1 MNISSMSKIN
11 IPDSVCYVAPDVPVP
26 GPRGSSVHVLE
37 LSKSLMKIG
46 YRVHVVARRNSQRDS
61 ETECVQGI
69 TIHRIFRR
77 MAMRE
82 KKDGSGGKPTAISR
96 IYYLYLRT
104 VFTMYAAFKIVAIVR
119 HYRIGSILERETAFG
134 AGAIASAITRRP
146 LVLEIV
152 GPRYSRLSV
161 RMSRKILY
169 YTETMLRGWVPVSK
183 CVKVPAGVDTESF
196 KPDGIY
202 RTEVRDRLGI
212 HPEDFVFGY
221 IGTFQKWHGLETL
234 LHATKALHE
243 SVPRMKVL
251 LVGPD
256 YFHYGSLSKAM
267 GLSEV
272 CIFPG
277 PVPHEDVPRYINACD
292 VMVAL
297 YDPTKEPLRK
307 KYGIGFPIKI
317 LEYIACGK
325 PVISTRIDLI
335 INLAKGAEGVV
346 MTEPGDI
353 EQLTSVMKE
362 MLLHKEDRRANVDVA
377 LNYSWDELGKTVSE
391 CLSTRAS

>member
-1 MNISSMSKIN
+1 MSKIN
-11 IPDSVCYVAPDVPVP
+11 ILDSVCYVAPDVPVP
-26 GPRGSSVHVLE
+26 GPRGSSVHVFE

-46 YRVHVVARRNSQRDS
+46 YKVHVVARRNSKRDL
-61 ETECVQGI
+61 ETEYVQGV
-69 TIHRIFRR
+69 TIHRIYRR
-77 MAMRE
+77 MSVGE

-104 VFTMYAAFKIVAIVR
+104 IFTIYAAFKVVAIVR

-161 RMSRKILY
+161 RTSRKILY
-169 YTETMLRGWVPVSK
+169 YTETMLRAWVPISK
-183 CVKVPAGVDTESF
+183 CVKVPAGVDTEFF
-196 KPDGIY
+196 KPDETY
-202 RTEVRDRLGI
+202 RKGVRDRLGI
-212 HPEDFVFGY
+212 RPEDFVFGY

-234 LHATKALHE
+234 LQATKALRE
-243 SVPRMKVL
+243 SVPHMKVL

-325 PVISTRIDLI
+325 PVISTKIEI
-335 INLAKGAEGVV
+335 ITELAKGAEGVV
-346 MTEPGDI
+346 LTESGDI
-353 EQLTSVMKE
+353 KQLTSVMEE
-362 MLLHKEDRRANVDVA
+362 MLLHKKDYRANADAA
-377 LNYSWDELGKTVSE
+377 LNYSWDELGRTVSE
-391 CLSTRAS
+391 CLSTRVS